1 MVKLINIILKKQR
14 NIICTFGKE
23 DGLSIDP
30 GEETLNALI
39 NTHFPNAA
47 EQINKKYTSA
57 NNFSRD
63 YIMAKNEDW
72 ITEDPT
78 RNALN
83 LFKKRKS
90 PGPDKIKPVI
100 IEHLPI
106 TSMRHL
112 VFIHRSVILLK
123 YTPKLWKSTKVI
135 FIPKPGKKNYNIT
148 KAFRPISLSN
158 YFF

>member
-1 MVKLINIILKKQR
+1 
-14 NIICTFGKE
+14 
-23 DGLSIDP
+23 
-30 GEETLNALI
+30 
-39 NTHFPNAA
+39 
-47 EQINKKYTSA
+47 
-57 NNFSRD
+57 
-63 YIMAKNEDW
+63 MAKNEDW

-112 VFIHRSVILLK
+112 VFIYRSVILLK